1 MAEKE
6 YIERGAFLEQKR
18 EQYCKDCARRKGM
31 RNGKYKTLYEIGEA
45 PCRACEIDDV
55 LNDVEGFPAADVR
68 PVVRGKWV
76 EHNYDPE
83 YLSCDFSCSEC
94 NVYLEEYYFGEGQWP
109 GKSDHYF
116 CPNCGADMREVG

>member
-1 MAEKE
+1 MMAE
-6 YIERGAFLEQKR
+6 YIEREALLIEHER
-18 EQYCKDCARRKGM
+18 YITEHPEVRLWTWSAR
-31 RNGKYKTLYEIGEA
+31 LI
-45 PCRACEIDDV
+45 
-55 LNDVEGFPAADVR
+55 LNAPAADVR

-109 GKSDHYF
+109 GKTDHYF
-116 CPNCGADMREVG
+116 CPNCGADMREES

>member
-1 MAEKE
+1 MSE
-6 YIERGAFLEQKR
+6 YIEREALR
-18 EQYCKDCARRKGM
+18 D
-31 RNGKYKTLYEIGEA
+31 TLYEADAITMRGVA
-45 PCRACEIDDV
+45 I
-55 LNDVEGFPAADVR
+55 LNQFPAADVR

-109 GKSDHYF
+109 GKTDHYF
-116 CPNCGADMREVG
+116 CPNCGADMREES

>member
-6 YIERGAFLEQKR
+6 YTSR
-18 EQYCKDCARRKGM
+18 EAVT
-31 RNGKYKTLYEIGEA
+31 TLFA
-45 PCRACEIDDV
+45 RACGECKEACEEFDGFYADCNQCLLHGV
-55 LNDVEGFPAADVR
+55 LKEFASIPAADVR

-109 GKSDHYF
+109 GKFDHYF

>member
-6 YIERGAFLEQKR
+6 YIEREAAIDALTEQNLVVHM
-18 EQYCKDCARRKGM
+18 DS
-31 RNGKYKTLYEIGEA
+31 
-45 PCRACEIDDV
+45 V
-55 LNDVEGFPAADVR
+55 NDGLVASCHRSAQRVIANIPAADVR
-68 PVVRGKWV
+68 PVVRGKWI

-109 GKSDHYF
+109 GKTDHYF
-116 CPNCGADMREVG
+116 CPNCGADMREES

>member
-1 MAEKE
+1 MSE
-6 YIERGAFLEQKR
+6 YIEREERVKASCER
-18 EQYCKDCARRKGM
+18 C
-31 RNGKYKTLYEIGEA
+31 NGEYV
-45 PCRACEIDDV
+45 PCDKEHCILMEVIHSI
-55 LNDVEGFPAADVR
+55 PAADVR

-109 GKSDHYF
+109 GKTDHYF
-116 CPNCGADMREVG
+116 CPNCGARMVPEDDEA

>member
-1 MAEKE
+1 MAE
-6 YIERGAFLEQKR
+6 YIERGKAIDACFNGWNNDAH
-18 EQYCKDCARRKGM
+18 DCAENIRQ
-31 RNGKYKTLYEIGEA
+31 I
-45 PCRACEIDDV
+45 
-55 LNDVEGFPAADVR
+55 PAADVR

-109 GKSDHYF
+109 GKTDHYF
-116 CPNCGADMREVG
+116 CPNCGADMREES

>member
-1 MAEKE
+1 MSGSGD
-6 YIERGAFLEQKR
+6 YISREAFLTQKR

-55 LNDVEGFPAADVR
+55 LNDVEDFPAADVR

-76 EHNYDPE
+76 NDHNGKYSPAGDNYFCSACKDPS
-83 YLSCDFSCSEC
+83 LRA
-94 NVYLEEYYFGEGQWP
+94 FGKP
-109 GKSDHYF
+109 ARTNF
-116 CPNCGADMREVG
+116 CPNCGADMREKS

>member
-1 MAEKE
+1 MKGMMAMAE
-6 YIERGAFLEQKR
+6 YIEREALR
-18 EQYCKDCARRKGM
+18 D
-31 RNGKYKTLYEIGEA
+31 TLYEADAITMRGVA
-45 PCRACEIDDV
+45 I
-55 LNDVEGFPAADVR
+55 LNQFPAADVR

-109 GKSDHYF
+109 GKTDHYF
-116 CPNCGADMREVG
+116 CPNCGADMREES